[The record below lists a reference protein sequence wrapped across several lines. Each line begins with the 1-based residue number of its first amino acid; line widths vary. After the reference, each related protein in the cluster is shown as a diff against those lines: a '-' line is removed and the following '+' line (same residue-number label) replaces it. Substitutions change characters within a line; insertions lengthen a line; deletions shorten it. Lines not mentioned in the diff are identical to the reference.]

1 MNKIIITLIII
12 TALTLSHQL
21 QAQVTKEYVTVV
33 IYVDDYA
40 ISYPDGQKESGKIQL
55 LSHRHEQL
63 ELCAKSINDI
73 FNMLAKKGYKMFS
86 STWLPLSGPDYTT
99 FYIFEK

>member
-40 ISYPDGQKESGKIQL
+40 ISYPDGQK
-55 LSHRHEQL
+55 
-63 ELCAKSINDI
+63 
-73 FNMLAKKGYKMFS
+73 
-86 STWLPLSGPDYTT
+86 
-99 FYIFEK
+99 